1 MWRTAVNNVPR
12 RLVLRKEAMQTVASL
27 LGRLDTHEI
36 RVVLDLSRD
45 LLDRVVDW
53 DDDAEGAGDGGS

>member
-27 LGRLDTHEI
+27 IGRLDTHEI